1 MELTSVLGLGVVAVC
16 IVVLLRQYR
25 PEYALLVSLLCSVL
39 ILAAALS
46 VLLPALDEIE
56 SMMQEANIDL
66 KYVSI
71 LFKSLGLCLITQIA
85 SDGCRDAGETAIASR
100 IEFSGRLS
108 LVVIALPMFREA
120 VDIALGFLSM

>member
-1 MELTSVLGLGVVAVC
+1 MELTSVLGLSVVAVC

-85 SDGCRDAGETAIASR
+85 SDSCRDAGETAIASR

-108 LVVIALPMFREA
+108 LVITALPMFQEA
-120 VDIALGFLSM
+120 IDIALGFLSM

>member
-1 MELTSVLGLGVVAVC
+1 MLF
-16 IVVLLRQYR
+16 
-25 PEYALLVSLLCSVL
+25 
-39 ILAAALS
+39 LAAALS

-85 SDGCRDAGETAIASR
+85 SDSCRDAGETAIASR

-108 LVVIALPMFREA
+108 LVITALPMFQEA
-120 VDIALGFLSM
+120 IDIALGFLSM

>member
-46 VLLPALDEIE
+46 VLLPVLDEIE

-85 SDGCRDAGETAIASR
+85 SDSCRDAGETAIASR
-100 IEFSGRLS
+100 IEFSGRLF
-108 LVVIALPMFREA
+108 LVVTALPMFREA

>member
-1 MELTSVLGLGVVAVC
+1 MELTSILGLGVVAVC

-25 PEYALLVSLLCSVL
+25 PEYALMISLVCSVL
-39 ILAAALS
+39 IFAAALS

-56 SMMQEANIDL
+56 NMMEEANIDL
-66 KYVSI
+66 SYVSI

-85 SDGCRDAGETAIASR
+85 SDSCRDAGETAIASR

-108 LVVIALPMFREA
+108 LVVVALPMFREVA
-120 VDIALGFLSM
+120 GIALRFLSM